1 MAANSVVERNE
12 ERSLQ
17 ASEET
22 RSAERFIRPAVN
34 IVETEE
40 GFFVTA
46 DMPGVSKDKIEVN
59 FEKGILTISAPA
71 QHSVPGTAAYREFEL
86 GNYYRQFSVPESLDH
101 SKAKA
106 EYVNGILTL
115 RVPKS
120 EAAKPR
126 RIAVEVA

>member
-1 MAANSVVERNE
+1 MAANSLLERNE

-17 ASEET
+17 SSEET

-46 DMPGVSKDKIEVN
+46 DMPGASKDKIEVN
-59 FEKGILTISAPA
+59 VDKGILTISAPA
-71 QHSVPGTAAYREFEL
+71 NRGTPGTPAYQEFEL
-86 GNYYRQFSVPESLDH
+86 GTYFRQFSVPQTLDH

-106 EYVNGILTL
+106 EYLNGILTL
-115 RVPKS
+115 QVPKT